1 MITESKTIDRCQ
13 ISKKKDLKCILSLGY
28 LPPVN
33 DYQPIKSKK
42 KETLFFPAELMFSKS
57 SKLVQLS
64 TIVNKE
70 IIFPKEYPYTSSTT
84 KILRENFKNL
94 YLESSKLLDLN
105 KNDLIVD
112 IGSNDGNLLS
122 NFINNHRVLGITPE
136 LIGKIAIKKGINT
149 VLKYF
154 DNSTTNYVLKKYGQ
168 ARLITATNV
177 FAHIDNIDS
186 VMKNINRLL
195 KKKWSFYY

>member
-1 MITESKTIDRCQ
+1 MISKSKTIDRCQ

-33 DYQPIKSKK
+33 DYQPIESKK
-42 KETLFFPAELMFSKS
+42 KETVFFPAELMISKS

-94 YLESSKLLDLN
+94 YIESSKLLDLN

-122 NFINNHRVLGITPE
+122 NFVNNHRVLGITPE
-136 LIGKIAIKKGINT
+136 LIGKLAIKKGINT
-149 VLKYF
+149 LLKYF

-168 ARLITATNV
+168 AKLITATNV
-177 FAHIDNIDS
+177 FAHIDKIDS
-186 VMKNINRLL
+186 VMKNVNKLL
-195 KKKWSFYY
+195 KKMEFL